1 MPGTGFQSLSV
12 EIGFWIPP
20 VSGIPY
26 SLSSIPD
33 SKAQD
38 AGISQS
44 KYSLSPVSPN
54 SGIRTP
60 LHAVTKRYA
69 TALLCQGL
77 VFRVSSLK

>member
-1 MPGTGFQSLSV
+1 M

-20 VSGIPY
+20 VGGIPY

-38 AGISQS
+38 SGISQA
-44 KYSLSPVSPN
+44 KYSLSPVSTS
-54 SGIRTP
+54 SGIRIP
-60 LHAVTKRYA
+60 LYAVTKRYA
-69 TALLCQGL
+69 AALLCQGM